1 MRAVLQAVSE
11 AKVSVDGVIESQV
24 DQALLIYLGIS
35 ETDTDELLD
44 KFGLK
49 VANLRVFPDE
59 SDRLMYSCL
68 DLGASILLI
77 PNFTLISESKKGR
90 RPTFFKAAA
99 PAAAEQLF
107 NGLAR
112 NLASRV
118 SNVELGVFGADM
130 TVSATVRGPLNLVID
145 DHELT

>member
-11 AKVSVDGVIESQV
+11 AKVSVNGVIESQV
-24 DQALLIYLGIS
+24 EQALLIYLGIS

-90 RPTFFKAAA
+90 RPTFFKAAV
-99 PAAAEQLF
+99 PTIAEGLF
-107 NGLAR
+107 NRLVTSLALLTPR
-112 NLASRV
+112 DPY
-118 SNVELGVFGADM
+118 SNFV
-130 TVSATVRGPLNLVID
+130 
-145 DHELT
+145 